1 MQKERFIMKKL
12 GEEVAYLR
20 GLAEGLDIDDKSK
33 EGKMIGKIVEILG
46 CFADKVEELEYSV
59 GDLEDQVE
67 ELEYE
72 VEELQQEVE
81 DLEEWLYD
89 EDDDD
94 YEDDDY
100 DDEYDEDE
108 DYDDDEDGLSFI
120 EMECPNCSEVV
131 EIDEELLFDDSV
143 DVICPNCHAVILSS
157 EDDCDDCD
165 DSGGCGCGCEVESED
180 EEK

>member
-1 MQKERFIMKKL
+1 MKKL

-81 DLEEWLYD
+81 DL
-89 EDDDD
+89 
-94 YEDDDY
+94 
-100 DDEYDEDE
+100 
-108 DYDDDEDGLSFI
+108 
-120 EMECPNCSEVV
+120 
-131 EIDEELLFDDSV
+131 
-143 DVICPNCHAVILSS
+143 
-157 EDDCDDCD
+157 
-165 DSGGCGCGCEVESED
+165 
-180 EEK
+180 

>member
-1 MQKERFIMKKL
+1 MKKL

-33 EGKMIGKIVEILG
+33 EGKMISKIVEILG
-46 CFADKVEELEYSV
+46 SFADTVEELEYSV

-89 EDDDD
+89 EDDD
-94 YEDDDY
+94 E
-100 DDEYDEDE
+100 DEDE
-108 DYDDDEDGLSFI
+108 E
-120 EMECPNCSEVV
+120 
-131 EIDEELLFDDSV
+131 
-143 DVICPNCHAVILSS
+143 
-157 EDDCDDCD
+157 
-165 DSGGCGCGCEVESED
+165 
-180 EEK
+180 